1 VEDQLGQGER
11 PDGHIPRQRS
21 HRVPALLWL
30 SDSRQTL
37 NVKPEQSPPSPPV
50 AGSSRGSF
58 GESSRSLSFQH
69 PPGHFSSCPR
79 GPERF
84 TALRPSRLSSAL

>member
-50 AGSSRGSF
+50 AGSSRGSLKVPGRVLERQRSRRFAELVAPEGRSASRRF
-58 GESSRSLSFQH
+58 G
-69 PPGHFSSCPR
+69 PR
-79 GPERF
+79 V
-84 TALRPSRLSSAL
+84 